1 MIRDAVRLSVRDVT
15 LDVDELVADEMH
27 GRVEVRQGVADPV
40 EEPVDIAAER
50 PVVVVGVGGIARAD
64 EVEIEAVDSSG
75 VAEQDVTDLL
85 PGDEL
90 VGVDRHG
97 RVGYG
102 AWS

>member
-1 MIRDAVRLSVRDVT
+1 
-15 LDVDELVADEMH
+15 
-27 GRVEVRQGVADPV
+27 
-40 EEPVDIAAER
+40 
-50 PVVVVGVGGIARAD
+50 VVVVGVGVIARAD

-90 VGVDRHG
+90 VGVDGHG